1 MQTIKDVQLQGKTV
15 LLRVDFNVPMNK
27 NGTII
32 DDSKMK
38 AALPTIEYIVSQGAK
53 LIAMSHLGRPKGQPD
68 PKYSLKPVASHLQSL
83 VNSKVIM
90 ADDSIGPAVQEAV
103 NQLQP
108 GEILLLENLR
118 FHAGEEKN
126 DAQYAREL
134 AGLADVYVNDAFGTA
149 HRAHASTAGV
159 ADYLPAYAG
168 FLMEQ
173 EVKMLRQVLDHP
185 EPPRMA
191 ILGGA
196 KVADKLGLIGNLIA
210 KMDILLI
217 GGGMANTFLKAQ
229 GYDIGKSMFEADLV
243 DKARELLQAAQERG
257 VSIMLPVD
265 VVVTDS
271 ISADGVAE
279 TYPVD
284 RIPSD
289 RMIVD
294 IGPQTIA
301 RFTEAI
307 EKARTIVW
315 NGPLGVYEY
324 EQFAKGTWE
333 TARAIARS
341 QAVSVIGGGDS
352 AAAVQNLG
360 LEKDITHISTGGGA
374 TLEFLEG
381 RVLPGV
387 AVVEGEKVLH

>member
-1 MQTIKDVQLQGKTV
+1 MQTVKDVQLQGKTV
-15 LLRVDFNVPMNK
+15 LLRVDFNVPINK
-27 NGTII
+27 DGTII
-32 DDSKMK
+32 DDSKVK
-38 AALPTIEYIVSQGAK
+38 ASLPTIEYIVSQGAK
-53 LIAMSHLGRPKGQPD
+53 LIVMSHFGRPKGQPD
-68 PKYSLKPVASHLQSL
+68 PKYSLKPLASHLQSL
-83 VNSKVIM
+83 VNKNVIM
-90 ADDSIGPAVQEAV
+90 AGDSIGPAVQEAV
-103 NQLQP
+103 NRLQP

-118 FHAGEEKN
+118 FHAEEEKN
-126 DAQYAREL
+126 DAQFARQL
-134 AGLADVYVNDAFGTA
+134 ADLADVYVNDAFGSA

-196 KVADKLGLIGNLIA
+196 KVADKLGLIGNLIK

-217 GGGMANTFLKAQ
+217 AGGMANTFLKAQ
-229 GYDIGKSMFEADLV
+229 GYEIGKSIFEADLV
-243 DKARELLQAAQERG
+243 DQAGQLLKEAQDRG
-257 VSIMLPVD
+257 VSILLPID
-265 VVVTDS
+265 VVVTDA
-271 ISADGVAE
+271 ISADAVAE

-284 RIPSD
+284 RVPGD
-289 RMIVD
+289 KMIVD

-301 RFTEAI
+301 LFTEAI

-324 EQFAKGTWE
+324 EQFARGTWE
-333 TARAIARS
+333 AARAIARS

-381 RVLPGV
+381 RTLPGV
-387 AVVEGEKVLH
+387 AVVEGAKVLH

>member
-1 MQTIKDVQLQGKTV
+1 MQTVKEVQLQGKTV

-27 NGTII
+27 DGSII
-32 DDSKMK
+32 DDSKMR
-38 AALPTIEYIVSQGAK
+38 AALPTIEYILSQGAK

-83 VNSKVIM
+83 VNTKVIM
-90 ADDSIGPAVQEAV
+90 AEDSVGPQVQEAV

-118 FHAGEEKN
+118 FHAEEEKN
-126 DAQYAREL
+126 DAGYARQL
-134 AGLADVYVNDAFGTA
+134 ADLADVYVNDDFGTA

-196 KVADKLGLIGNLIA
+196 KVADKLALIGNLIN

-229 GYDIGKSMFEADLV
+229 GYEIGKSICED
-243 DKARELLQAAQERG
+243 ELLEQAKQLLQTAQERR
-257 VSIMLPVD
+257 VSILLPVD
-265 VVVTDS
+265 VVVTDT
-271 ISADGVAE
+271 ISAEGVAE

-284 RIPSD
+284 RVPAD
-289 RMIVD
+289 KMIVD

-301 RFTEAI
+301 RFAEAI

-324 EQFAKGTWE
+324 EQFANGTQE
-333 TARAIARS
+333 IARAIARS

-381 RVLPGV
+381 RTLPGV
-387 AVVEGEKVLH
+387 AVVEGAKVLN